1 MIGFDATITLFLKL
15 HAEPR
20 QKVVLHN
27 CYWGRDTGKVTV
39 GTVQLAT
46 NDIVVKI
53 LPDKNFLPIDEWRA
67 LEDKGDHWSIDT
79 QTVIFLGEADLNMS
93 ENPNVPNSKT
103 RAQFITMFKDRGIF
117 TVSSFANNVRSVGG
131 REMKTSHYMARGAA
145 T

>member
-15 HAEPR
+15 PTEPR
-20 QKVVLHN
+20 QKVVLHS
-27 CYWGRDTGKVTV
+27 CYWGRDLSKITV

-67 LEDKGDHWSIDT
+67 LRDKGGKWSIDT
-79 QTVIFLGEADLNMS
+79 QTVILLGETGLEMS
-93 ENPNVPNSKT
+93 EDPRTPDSKT
-103 RAQFITMFKDRGIF
+103 RTQFITSFKDRGIF
-117 TVSSFANNVRSVGG
+117 AVSSFSNNVRSVGG
-131 REMKTSHYMARGAA
+131 RMLLTSHYLARGTA